1 MLSVAEAQA
10 GVLKDVGALAPETVA
25 LRDAH
30 GRVLAADI
38 AALRTQPPAAVSAM
52 DGYAVRSA
60 DVASAP
66 ARLRLIGE
74 VAAGHPFDSS
84 VGPGEAARIF
94 TGGVL
99 PPGADT
105 VVVQE
110 ITAREGDAVVVQKT
124 TTPGR
129 HIRPQGLDFKAGD
142 VLLRRGR
149 RLTARDLAL
158 AAAMNH
164 PVVPVHRRPKVAVL
178 ATGDE
183 LVLPGEPL
191 GHGQIVYS
199 NGFALMAQIVAEGA
213 EVIDLGIA
221 PDRLD
226 ATVAAVRR
234 ARALDVDVLV
244 TTGGASVGDHDLV
257 QKAFAA
263 EGMALSFWKIALRPG
278 RPLMHGRMARGSAA
292 AGADAP
298 GPMDVLGL
306 PGNPVSAF
314 VCGVLFLVPL
324 LRRLAGRLDLGPDA
338 ESATLGRALPAND
351 ERTDYMRAALERGP
365 DGSVVATPFETQ
377 DSSMLAP
384 LAQAGCLVIREP
396 YAPAAAAGSACRIVK
411 LAF

>member
-1 MLSVAEAQA
+1 
-10 GVLKDVGALAPETVA
+10 
-25 LRDAH
+25 
-30 GRVLAADI
+30 
-38 AALRTQPPAAVSAM
+38 
-52 DGYAVRSA
+52 
-60 DVASAP
+60 
-66 ARLRLIGE
+66 
-74 VAAGHPFDSS
+74 
-84 VGPGEAARIF
+84 
-94 TGGVL
+94 
-99 PPGADT
+99 
-105 VVVQE
+105 
-110 ITAREGDAVVVQKT
+110 
-124 TTPGR
+124 
-129 HIRPQGLDFKAGD
+129 
-142 VLLRRGR
+142 
-149 RLTARDLAL
+149 
-158 AAAMNH
+158 MNH

-199 NGFALMAQIVAEGA
+199 NGFALMAQVAAEGA

-234 ARALDVDVLV
+234 ARGLDVDVLV

-263 EGMALSFWKIALRPG
+263 EGMALSFWKVALRPG
-278 RPLMHGRMARGSAA
+278 RPLMHGRLARGGA
-292 AGADAP
+292 AGASAP
-298 GPMDVLGL
+298 AAMDVLGL

-324 LRRLAGRLDLGPDA
+324 LRRLAGRTDLGPDI

-351 ERTDYMRAALERGP
+351 ERTDYMRAALTAVP

-396 YAPAAAAGSACRIVK
+396 YAPAAAAGGACRIVK

>member
-30 GRVLAADI
+30 GRVLAADL

-60 DVASAP
+60 DVARAP

-74 VAAGHPFDSS
+74 VAAGHPFDSP

-110 ITAREGDAVVVQKT
+110 ITAREGDAVVVQKASA
-124 TTPGR
+124 PGR
-129 HIRPQGLDFKAGD
+129 HIRPQGLDFKAGEA
-142 VLLRRGR
+142 LLRRGH

-199 NGFALMAQIVAEGA
+199 NGFALMAQVAAEGA

-234 ARALDVDVLV
+234 ARERDVDVLV

-263 EGMALSFWKIALRPG
+263 EGMALSFWKVALRPG
-278 RPLMHGRMARGSAA
+278 RPLMHGRLARGGA
-292 AGADAP
+292 AGASAP
-298 GPMDVLGL
+298 AAMDVLGL

-324 LRRLAGRLDLGPDA
+324 LRRLAGRTDLGPDI

-351 ERTDYMRAALERGP
+351 ERTDYMRAALTAVP

-396 YAPAAAAGSACRIVK
+396 YAPAAAAGAPCRVVK

>member
-30 GRVLAADI
+30 GRVLAADL

-60 DVASAP
+60 DVARAP

-74 VAAGHPFDSS
+74 VAAGHPFDSP

-124 TTPGR
+124 SAPGR
-129 HIRPQGLDFKAGD
+129 HIRPQGLDFKAGEA
-142 VLLRRGR
+142 LLRRGH

-199 NGFALMAQIVAEGA
+199 NGFALMAQVAAEGA

-234 ARALDVDVLV
+234 ARGLDVDVLV

-263 EGMALSFWKIALRPG
+263 EGMALSFWKVALRPG
-278 RPLMHGRMARGSAA
+278 RPLMHGRLARGGAA
-292 AGADAP
+292 ADANAP
-298 GPMDVLGL
+298 ARMDVLGL

-324 LRRLAGRLDLGPDA
+324 LRRLAGRTDLGPDI

-351 ERTDYMRAALERGP
+351 ERTDYMRAALAAAP

-396 YAPAAAAGSACRIVK
+396 YAPAAAAGAPCRVVK